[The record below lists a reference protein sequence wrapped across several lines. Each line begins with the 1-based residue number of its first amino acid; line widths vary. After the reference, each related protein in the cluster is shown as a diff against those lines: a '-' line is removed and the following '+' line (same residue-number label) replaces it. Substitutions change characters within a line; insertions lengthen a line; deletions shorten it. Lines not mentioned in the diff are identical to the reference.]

1 MDNDEVPDGKIT
13 KIGKINDLF
22 GKFVEQVKSTRDAS
36 DKQDSYIN
44 GYIACMIDI
53 LEGIKEGNEDSLL
66 LDVAKT
72 KHDADL
78 RRAVFDEVHTAV
90 SNLHD
95 AYERAIK

>member
-1 MDNDEVPDGKIT
+1 MDNEEVPDSKIS
-13 KIGKINDLF
+13 KVEKINDLF
-22 GKFVEQVKSTRDAS
+22 GKFVGHVQDTRDAS
-36 DKQDSYIN
+36 DQQDSYIN

-72 KHDADL
+72 KHEADL
-78 RRAVFDEVHTAV
+78 RRTVFDEVHTAI

-95 AYERAIK
+95 AYERAVK